1 MRCEPSWKWQISAE
15 HAAVVKQLRPRS
27 RLGPPRLRAAERDLV
42 YQWCNDLG
50 RLANIEERHW
60 LAHAFFESAYNTK
73 EDVAML
79 ISSVNMRLNAGQC
92 SVAATIYS
100 ELLQG
105 RTGVSSLTDAH
116 RELISRKLAEARAR
130 CEERTRAVQ
139 SASRAGVHLGLGQ
152 FQDEVG
158 QLVSPLPRLSAR
170 GLSDRDTFVRLMRRC
185 AHAAYEEG
193 DLDAALQYFDSCFA
207 VSRDPVDLLS
217 GANLRVKLD
226 PTSYAAE
233 AIYELLLSEAGS
245 TLSVQEAQ
253 TVALKL
259 ETMRDARALAR
270 RGPPQGARGAGASAM
285 PSAPIVRPLARRASA
300 EDYRYDADE
309 GADSLAWL
317 SRTALRPADS
327 SPDSAIAP
335 RTSALL
341 GPPETA
347 PCESEHREVAR
358 DGTIG
363 EVAPGVT
370 FGATSRLTPVS
381 AAEVERAAVTP
392 SPLRRLFE
400 EEEGAVGRGGG
411 GGRRPAAPPLPL
423 PLTAAAAAAAST
435 EGDPVG
441 VPSTAGTAS
450 QPVHSRWQL
459 GTCAAGL
466 LMISVAYL
474 GVSELRSVG
483 NFWVQPPAPP
493 VPPPALPPSP
503 LAPAPLMPPPPA
515 RPPWHPPPPS
525 P

>member
-1 MRCEPSWKWQISAE
+1 
-15 HAAVVKQLRPRS
+15 
-27 RLGPPRLRAAERDLV
+27 
-42 YQWCNDLG
+42 LG
-50 RLANIEERHW
+50 RFANIEERHW

-105 RTGVSSLTDAH
+105 RTAGVSSLTDAH

-139 SASRAGVHLGLGQ
+139 SASRTGVRLGLGQ
-152 FQDEVG
+152 LQDEVG

-193 DLDAALQYFDSCFA
+193 DLDAALQYFDACFA

-217 GANLRVKLD
+217 AANLRVKLD

-245 TLSVQEAQ
+245 ALSVHEAQ

-270 RGPPQGARGAGASAM
+270 RGPPPLGARDGGGGGGGGGAT

-300 EDYRYDADE
+300 EEHRYDVDE

-335 RTSALL
+335 RASALL

-347 PCESEHREVAR
+347 PCESERRAVAQDGAIGEVARESALGAVAR
-358 DGTIG
+358 DGAIG
-363 EVAPGVT
+363 EGASGFASGMTSSFASGEAAGFV
-370 FGATSRLTPVS
+370 FGETSGLKPAS
-381 AAEVERAAVTP
+381 AAAVERAAVTP

-400 EEEGAVGRGGG
+400 EEEEGA
-411 GGRRPAAPPLPL
+411 RRVDEVAEGMDARRKGFAENIPR
-423 PLTAAAAAAAST
+423 AAS
-435 EGDPVG
+435 
-441 VPSTAGTAS
+441 
-450 QPVHSRWQL
+450 
-459 GTCAAGL
+459 
-466 LMISVAYL
+466 
-474 GVSELRSVG
+474 VSCLC
-483 NFWVQPPAPP
+483 PC
-493 VPPPALPPSP
+493 
-503 LAPAPLMPPPPA
+503 
-515 RPPWHPPPPS
+515 
-525 P
+525 